1 MSGERGIQGA
11 GTVAEEAV
19 SWFARL
25 QGEAAT
31 GDDWLAFERWLQA
44 SPTHADAYDRLERLW
59 VELEAD
65 GAAIEAALDAPP
77 ASAAPRVRPGIS
89 RRTWL
94 AAGSALAASVAV
106 GVFVNQ
112 PRPPPAVVYQTAPGE
127 TRQISLADGTRI
139 HLNADSRISVRLEQ
153 HVRRVEMADAEAAFD
168 VAHDPARPF
177 VISVGDR
184 EVRVVGTEFNLR
196 RRNGKIALTMRRGV
210 VEVRPAGGAPGKPI
224 QLTQGQHL
232 VHREGAPESTLARV
246 EPNAAF
252 AWTVG
257 QLVYSDRPLSEVVED
272 VSRRLGAQVRV
283 ADRRTGA
290 LRFSGVLVV
299 DDEASVI
306 RRLEAFLPVKASW
319 TPNGVVLSA
328 AS

>member
-1 MSGERGIQGA
+1 
-11 GTVAEEAV
+11 V
-19 SWFARL
+19 RL
-25 QGEAAT
+25 QGEAAS

-44 SPTHADAYDRLERLW
+44 SPTHAEAYERLERLW
-59 VELEAD
+59 VDLD
-65 GAAIEAALDAPP
+65 GDSAAIEAALDAPP
-77 ASAAPRVRPGIS
+77 VFAAPRARLGIS

-94 AAGSALAASVAV
+94 TAASALAASVAV
-106 GVFVNQ
+106 AVVVNR
-112 PRPPPAVVYQTAPGE
+112 PRPPAPAVVYQTAPGE
-127 TRQISLADGTRI
+127 TRQITLADGTRI
-139 HLNADSRISVRLEQ
+139 HLNADSRISVRLEP
-153 HVRRVEMADAEAAFD
+153 HVRRVEMADAEAVFD
-168 VAHDPARPF
+168 VAHDARRPF

-184 EVRVVGTEFNLR
+184 EVTVVGTEFNLR
-196 RRNGKIALTMRRGV
+196 RRNGTVALTMRRGV
-210 VEVRPAGGAPGKPI
+210 VEVRPAGGVPGKPI
-224 QLTQGQHL
+224 QLTQGQQL
-232 VHREGAPESTLARV
+232 VHREGATDSTVARV

-272 VSRRLGAQVRV
+272 VSRRLGTQVRV
-283 ADRRTGA
+283 ADKPTGA

-328 AS
+328 AP